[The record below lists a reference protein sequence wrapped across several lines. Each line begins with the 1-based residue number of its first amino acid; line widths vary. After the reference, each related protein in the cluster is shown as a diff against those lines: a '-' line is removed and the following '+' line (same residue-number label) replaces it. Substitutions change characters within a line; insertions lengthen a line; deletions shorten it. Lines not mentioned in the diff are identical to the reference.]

1 METLYFKK
9 IKELQKEKDRLESKL
24 GVSIIING
32 KKVSIKTD
40 KEDAFYEYE
49 ALIVL
54 EAMQFGFS
62 AKKAL
67 DLLNDDFVFRK
78 IPIKQFTRRKN
89 LKEVRGR
96 IIGKEGKTK
105 STIEEISSC
114 DMLINEDENAVGI
127 IGPADEI
134 EEATTA
140 ISNLIKGSKQAN
152 VYRFLERINAGKKAF
167 DTDLGLKIKN
177 KR

>member
-9 IKELQKEKDRLESKL
+9 VKELVNEKERLEKQL
-24 GVSIIING
+24 EVKINVQG
-32 KKVSIKTD
+32 KKVTVEGDSFK
-40 KEDAFYEYE
+40 EYE
-49 ALIVL
+49 SLIIL

-62 AKKAL
+62 AKEAL
-67 DLLNDDFVFRK
+67 ELLTEDIIFRK

-105 STIEEISSC
+105 KTIEDISGCEIK
-114 DMLINEDENAVGI
+114 INEELNQIGL
-127 IGPADEI
+127 IGPAEEI

-140 ISNLIKGSKQAN
+140 ITNLIRGTKRAN
-152 VYRFLERINAGKKAF
+152 VYRFLERINAGKKDF
-167 DTDLGLKIKN
+167 STDLGLKIKN

>member
-9 IKELQKEKDRLESKL
+9 VKDLTNEKENLERQL
-24 GVSIIING
+24 GVKINIQG
-32 KKVSIKTD
+32 KKVTIEGDSFK
-40 KEDAFYEYE
+40 EYE
-49 ALIVL
+49 SLMIL

-67 DLLNDDFVFRK
+67 TLMDEQMVFRK
-78 IPIKQFTRRKN
+78 IPIKSFTRRKN
-89 LKEVRGR
+89 LTEVRGR

-105 STIEEISSC
+105 RTMEDISGC
-114 DMLINEDENAVGI
+114 DIAINESEIGL
-127 IGPADEI
+127 IGPAEEI

-140 ISNLIKGSKQAN
+140 ITNLIRGTKQAN
-152 VYRFLERINAGKKAF
+152 VYRFLERINTGKK
-167 DTDLGLKIKN
+167 DLSTDLGLKIKN